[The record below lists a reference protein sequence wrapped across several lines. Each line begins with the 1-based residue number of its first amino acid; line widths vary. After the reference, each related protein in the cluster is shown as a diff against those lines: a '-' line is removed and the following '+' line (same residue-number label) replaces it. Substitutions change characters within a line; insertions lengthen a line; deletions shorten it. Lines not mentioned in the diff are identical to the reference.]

1 MKSPDKFSIVSTTL
15 YSSVSMN
22 ILSNPD
28 LYPVILEIDSK
39 RKFYNSP
46 MNTKK
51 MKMIL
56 LKISS
61 CTCMILLFYDGKHI
75 QTNMQSNPR
84 DSSLKLAKNSFA
96 FDGCWVYL

>member
-1 MKSPDKFSIVSTTL
+1 
-15 YSSVSMN
+15 MN

-28 LYPVILEIDSK
+28 LNPAILEIDSK

-51 MKMIL
+51 LKMIL

-61 CTCMILLFYDGKHI
+61 CMILLFYDGKHI
-75 QTNMQSNPR
+75 QTNMQNNPR
-84 DSSLKLAKNSFA
+84 DSSIKLAKNSFA